1 MTSSASCGRIYT
13 ARRLAHKHMA
23 YKYEHKIGDLIWG
36 SGDHFGTIVIVL
48 EDTNTN
54 YYIVHWFKNGEE
66 IRYTQRNITMMKDY
80 FKRRHP

>member
-1 MTSSASCGRIYT
+1 
-13 ARRLAHKHMA
+13 MA
-23 YKYEHKIGDLIWG
+23 YKYNHKIGDLIW
-36 SGDHFGTIVIVL
+36 SSNNYGTIVRI
-48 EDTNTN
+48 EPDTNTN